1 MERYLQTQRVWRVVG
16 VHLVINTTKCTIIG
30 ERIKSL
36 KKFISEGA
44 FADEDAAYAK
54 IKKKLG
60 KSAKVFQKPAGAD
73 AGFPDYGFTVT
84 LDNGDKIDL
93 HIEYKN
99 SHTAQ
104 MGSMRDWR
112 FDGKEFYTP
121 DTKSEQKDEL
131 ITLMNATPKAK
142 ANAKRILQDL
152 KKYFSKDVKEI
163 SSGSLSVIKDKI
175 ARYIATK
182 RFAENT
188 RDYQIAAI
196 IDTAMGDRILTHY
209 KKKFAK
215 SRVTSRAKGHI
226 IMMQIRNDIW
236 IVQKSGRVNK
246 AELMEIATK
255 MGATGPFSELKGLT
269 AQLEVRI
276 QPRGLTSKGSKPT
289 SIDVMASFR
298 LKGAPKGGT
307 KLP

>member
-1 MERYLQTQRVWRVVG
+1 M
-16 VHLVINTTKCTIIG
+16 
-30 ERIKSL
+30 KSL

-60 KSAKVFQKPAGAD
+60 RSAKVFQKPAGAD

-93 HIEYKN
+93 HIEFKN
-99 SHTAQ
+99 SNNAQ

-112 FDGKEFYTP
+112 FDGKEFYSP
-121 DTKSEQKDEL
+121 DKSNEQKAEL
-131 ITLMNATPKAK
+131 IDLMNASPKAK
-142 ANAKRILQDL
+142 VNGKRILKDL
-152 KKYFSKDVKEI
+152 KQYFSNDVKEI
-163 SSGSLSVIKDKI
+163 SSGVLSIIKDKK
-175 ARYIATK
+175 ARWVAIT
-182 RFAENT
+182 RFADNT
-188 RDYQIAAI
+188 RDYQIAAVT
-196 IDTAMGDRILTHY
+196 DTAMGDRILTHY

-215 SRVTSRAKGHI
+215 SRVTSRAKGHVC
-226 IMMQIRNDIW
+226 MMQINDVIW

-255 MGATGPFSELKGLT
+255 MGAEGPFSELKGLT

-276 QPRGLTSKGSKPT
+276 QPRHLSKMGLKPT